1 MNIQDKIRRLN
12 NKSRSLKLQ
21 LNTYYFN
28 NTSRRFIDDLIE
40 QRISIKKEIKELKIL
55 KERHE
60 KILNI
65 QNKIKNNINYE

>member
-1 MNIQDKIRRLN
+1 MNIQDKISRLN
-12 NKSRSLKLQ
+12 NKSRSLKIQ

-40 QRISIKKEIKELKIL
+40 QRISIKKEIKKLKLL

-65 QNKIKNNINYE
+65 KNKIKNNKNYE

>member
-1 MNIQDKIRRLN
+1 MNIQDKIKRLN
-12 NKSRSLKLQ
+12 NKSRILKIQ

-28 NTSRRFIDDLIE
+28 NTSRGFIDDLIK
-40 QRISIKKEIKELKIL
+40 QRISIKQEIKELILL

-65 QNKIKNNINYE
+65 ENKIKNNKNYE